1 MTRRVTGALVAT
13 LVGALAACAPVQSP
27 DVGPQ
32 RFASVATAQAVS
44 APATVAHLSLHHAAR
59 PKAIG
64 RYVAKVAA
72 EGATVITTTETNR
85 PMTLAVRTRLGDSW
99 RVTRQGEYLI
109 AWERGT
115 WYQSRVGI
123 VHHRRLTFV
132 HSGRD
137 AWRDNYQGARRLVH
151 RETQTPVRFAVSH
164 DPSAVQKGDEFRTDS
179 PRQVAAWKQAQ
190 VRQGKRVAGSPSGVV
205 QVLTK
210 DSNVDHHRKV
220 WRSRTTTLVGLPTIW
235 DAARPFE
242 GTHRGR
248 RLIDVGLATV
258 LTSRARLTITPPP
271 RGVDHHGIRFR
282 IHLPRSQP

>member
-1 MTRRVTGALVAT
+1 MTPRHGSALLAALVGL
-13 LVGALAACAPVQSP
+13 LVACAPAQGP
-27 DVGPQ
+27 DAAPQ
-32 RFASVATAQAVS
+32 HFTSTVSAQATS
-44 APATVAHLSLHHAAR
+44 STAAVAHLSLHHAAR
-59 PKAIG
+59 PKVIA
-64 RYVAKVAA
+64 RYVAAVAA

-85 PMTLAVRTRLGDSW
+85 PMTLAVRSRLGDDW
-99 RVTRQGEYLI
+99 RVARQGEYLI

-115 WYQSRVGI
+115 WYESKVDI
-123 VHHRRLTFV
+123 VHLRRLTYV

-151 RETQTPVRFAVSH
+151 RDTGTPVRFAVSH

-179 PRQVAAWKQAQ
+179 PDQVTAWKQAQ

-220 WRSRTTTLVGLPTIW
+220 WRSRTTTLIGLPTIW
-235 DAARPFE
+235 DAARPFQ

-258 LTSRARLTITPPP
+258 LTSQARLTITPPP
-271 RGVDHHGIRFR
+271 RDVDHHGIRFR